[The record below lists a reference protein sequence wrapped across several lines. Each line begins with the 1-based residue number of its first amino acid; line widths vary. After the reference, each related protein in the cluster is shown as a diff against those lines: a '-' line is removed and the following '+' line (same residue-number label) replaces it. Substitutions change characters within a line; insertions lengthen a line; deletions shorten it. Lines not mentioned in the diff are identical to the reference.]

1 MINYER
7 TWHTAPNTDLPTCRQ
22 VYVWMI
28 TEDRKVV
35 IVSKDGKKWQLP
47 GGKPETGESLTQT
60 AVREVKEETGLEI
73 SNLSSYL
80 VFFGYYIVKEIIQQ
94 KTTDTYSQ
102 VRYFLQLP
110 EKSPAYIL
118 SVHNEDTNQTTQD
131 IIRFAKFVTLR
142 ELEVEIP
149 WISKSEEYI
158 SLNL

>member
-1 MINYER
+1 
-7 TWHTAPNTDLPTCRQ
+7 
-22 VYVWMI
+22 MI

-80 VFFGYYIVKEIIQQ
+80 VFFGYYVVKEIIQQ
-94 KTTDTYSQ
+94 KTTDTYTQ

-110 EKSPAYIL
+110 EKSPTYIL
-118 SVHNEDTNQTTQD
+118 SVHDEDANQTAQD

-142 ELEVEIP
+142 ELEAEIP

-158 SLNL
+158 SLSL